1 MTLRRLIPAVL
12 GTALILASV
21 ITAIYWTQFRFY
33 VPHDSCAVLKRKTG
47 ADLPPG
53 AGIATEPAQKGL
65 REHVLGPG
73 RYFLSPWDWDWT
85 IVPLTVVPAGNP
97 AKWEWV
103 HSLDDSQRARIK
115 AGDFKFQGEYPQVGV
130 VTRKIGKEPRAGQTI
145 VDRASGEKGVWREV
159 LTPGT
164 YRLNPNVFEVEF
176 HPAVVIP
183 AGFVG
188 VVTNLFGEDGSG
200 DASHTGDA
208 PPAPQPAE
216 TAPPPS
222 SEEAANPPAATP
234 PAGGDPQKKADA
246 DTMTSITRPLAKP
259 GERGT
264 LRDVLQPGV
273 YFINPKLQRVI
284 PVEVGYNEYSQVKVS
299 EAENNRISF
308 SSETGY
314 IIKIGVTVIWGIH
327 PTHAA
332 QIINEFGNI
341 DGVLDK
347 IISPQLRSICRNI
360 GATYAARDF
369 IQGARR
375 EEFQRELTAELKRVC
390 GEKHVDVLLALV
402 REVEVHAPDE
412 RGGEVTE
419 DLKKTIQESFLA
431 IEKQLTNEKQREAA
445 IVKATL
451 EEEKKK
457 IDIARETIQADTR
470 LMVAD
475 IQADGEKEAAQ
486 VQAKANLEAATL
498 QQQVAELDAKRIQIL
513 GQAEADVER
522 FKKEA
527 EAKGYKMLVEAFGSA
542 RAYNLY
548 TFAENFQPQSIKLIF
563 AGEGTFWT
571 DLGKFEEVG
580 AAKILQSAG
589 TSQPRP

>member
-1 MTLRRLIPAVL
+1 MTLRKLIPSVVGA
-12 GTALILASV
+12 ALIVASV
-21 ITAIYWTQFRFY
+21 VTAVYWTQFRFY
-33 VPHDSCAVLKRKTG
+33 VPPDSCAVLKRKTG
-47 ADLPPG
+47 TELPPG
-53 AGIATEPAQKGL
+53 VSIATQPGEKGL

-73 RYFLSPWDWDWT
+73 RYFRNPWDWDWT
-85 IVPLTVVPAGNP
+85 LVPLTVVPAGNP

-103 HSLDDSQRARIK
+103 HSLDESQRARIK

-130 VTRKIGKEPRAGQTI
+130 VTRKIGKEPRGGQTL

-164 YRLNPNVFEVEF
+164 YRLNPEVFSVEY

-188 VVTNLFGEDGSG
+188 VVTNLFGEDVSG
-200 DASHTGDA
+200 EASSTGTA
-208 PPAPQPAE
+208 PQATQPPAI
-216 TAPPPS
+216 TAPPS
-222 SEEAANPPAATP
+222 GKDATNPPDANAP
-234 PAGGDPQKKADA
+234 EAGDPRKKVEA
-246 DTMTSITRPLAKP
+246 DTMTSITRPLAEP

-264 LRDVLQPGV
+264 LRNVLQPGV

-431 IEKQLTNEKQREAA
+431 VEKQLTNEKQREAA

-475 IQADGEKEAAQ
+475 IQADGEKESAQ
-486 VQAKANLEAATL
+486 VQARANLEAATI
-498 QQQVAELDAKRIQIL
+498 QQQVAEMDAKRTEIL
-513 GQAEADVER
+513 GQAAADVER

-527 EAKGYKMLVEAFGSA
+527 EAKGYKMLVDAFGSA

-589 TSQPRP
+589 THPPEP

>member
-1 MTLRRLIPAVL
+1 MTLRKLIPTVV
-12 GTALILASV
+12 GTVLILTSV

-33 VPHDSCAVLKRKTG
+33 VPPDSCAVLKRKTG
-47 ADLPPG
+47 KDLPPDQR
-53 AGIATEPAQKGL
+53 IATEPGQKGL

-97 AKWEWV
+97 SKWEWV
-103 HSLDDSQRARIK
+103 HSLDESQRARIK

-130 VTRKIGKEPRAGQTI
+130 VTRKIGKEPREGQTI

-164 YRLNPNVFEVEF
+164 YRLNPNVFEIEY

-188 VVTNLFGEDGSG
+188 VVTNLFGQDTAREAPG
-200 DASHTGDA
+200 TGA
-208 PPAPQPAE
+208 APQAPQAPEIAE
-216 TAPPPS
+216 PPS
-222 SEEAANPPAATP
+222 STEAAVPPPAT
-234 PAGGDPQKKADA
+234 DPQKKVEV
-246 DTMTSITRPLAKP
+246 DTMTSITRALAEP

-264 LRDVLQPGV
+264 MRNVLQPGV

-431 IEKQLTNEKQREAA
+431 VEKQLTNEKQREAA

-457 IDIARETIQADTR
+457 IEIARETIQADTR

-475 IQADGEKEAAQ
+475 IQADGEKDAAQ
-486 VQAKANLEAATL
+486 VQAQANLEAATL
-498 QQQVAELDAKRIQIL
+498 QQKVAELDAKRIQIL
-513 GQAEADVER
+513 GQAAADVER

-580 AAKILQSAG
+580 AAKILQSAA
-589 TSQPRP
+589 TSQSRP